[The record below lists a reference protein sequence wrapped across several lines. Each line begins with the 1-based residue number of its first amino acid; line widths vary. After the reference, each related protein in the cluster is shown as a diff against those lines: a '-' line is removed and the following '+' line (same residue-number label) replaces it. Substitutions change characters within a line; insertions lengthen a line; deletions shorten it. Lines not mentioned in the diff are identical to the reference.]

1 MASFRSNGVD
11 AIEAS
16 FQQLASLSEE
26 ETYSILEAGAA
37 VLVRGMQETLEKL
50 GAVASGALRD
60 SIRAVRKRGKDGV
73 LVRIGP
79 TGKRPKAFTGKRKKK
94 DGKSHGSY
102 QGTNAEVAYF
112 LEYGSPRM
120 GARHWMETALE
131 QYGEEANAAM
141 AAKWE
146 EVLQSKGV

>member
-1 MASFRSNGVD
+1 MASFRFNGVD
-11 AIEAS
+11 TLEAT

-60 SIRAVRKRGKDGV
+60 SIRAERMRSKDGV
-73 LVRIGP
+73 LVWIGP
-79 TGKRPKAFTGKRKKK
+79 DGKRANASTGKRKKK
-94 DGKSHGSY
+94 YGKSHGSY
-102 QGTNAEVAYF
+102 QGTNAEVGF
-112 LEYGSPRM
+112 LLEYGTPRM
-120 GARHWMETALE
+120 GARHWMETATE